1 MAGSVM
7 HVSASVHVQREWM
20 GGVGWDGFGYII
32 CTLLV
37 EFVVFGGLDV

>member
-1 MAGSVM
+1 MLVPVCMCSESG
-7 HVSASVHVQREWM
+7 W
-20 GGVGWDGFGYII
+20 VGWDGFGYII